1 MEDEDYTSRYPEKDR
16 APDKAFSH
24 TDAAI
29 DSGIR
34 EGMIVEIPLEETSNF
49 WLAKILKVFGP
60 LLQCTYVSSETES
73 GGKGIRPPFW
83 MDLSKKDYQIYPLGY
98 CQMNKIQLKP
108 PEDMRRDRSFDWE
121 EVALRYL
128 EDVSYDTVPMHLMEP
143 CGGTTPAERL
153 KPGMVLDIRD
163 NSRPRVY
170 WSAVIL
176 SNTGGL
182 LRFAYDVPENI
193 SSSFFEISLFYLSDR
208 LMRCNFKDRKR
219 IFEPPPFIKNAFKT
233 TKWKDFRTQLG
244 SLDRPNPPKD
254 LIRSKKQRIDDDPL
268 DHFDEE
274 SLVEVVHPRSLKTLE
289 LGVIDKVEKNVGVVV
304 KLFLEPNVKI
314 IRSPMEVFPVGW
326 SQGSELS
333 VTRSI
338 SLENKL
344 PGNYSLALKK
354 CFLKPRKIIAIKEPL
369 LWVELVEHPSKIK
382 ILIPSNAHDIYP
394 LGWAFANNIRVANR
408 PILSL
413 SQSIPSSPVSIVKVN
428 DEPVK
433 TVSNSFWC
441 NAIYINCN
449 CSSLG
454 FLSKKRLLSLPKS
467 IGPGSVRLVLREIL
481 SKLIGLSFKSGSIL
495 KRLEYDESKP
505 PRKNF
510 TIETLKGKSKVLN
523 LKGQVEIPTLASDVD
538 EYCQEVCSKVG
549 ACPYLIST
557 KLYEDT
563 CPASCK
569 TMEVQVGRP
578 RKKRGYPI
586 HQCSNNAI
594 NNNVPNQEDSSPSS
608 LEETDDNT
616 SQNNSRCVTPEPR
629 KKHNRKEWSELL
641 PKSDIQTRGAKLP
654 NWKLHLKIRPSKKDQ
669 KTINNN
675 ALRESL
681 GYFSSNLSKR
691 CKQLEPAFKVDDIPI
706 QEEISSDDTNK
717 ESNNNPHEH
726 NNSISSNSEPP
737 IRIVRLRRNPSLWT
751 PDETAHFLAQTA
763 DCAHL
768 ARFMYEDQIDGPAFL
783 LLNFPIVKEY
793 WSLKTDSAV
802 QLCQH
807 VESVKLAYMKKFYD

>member
-289 LGVIDKVEKNVGVVV
+289 LGVIDKVEKNVGVVFGIFEQ
-304 KLFLEPNVKI
+304 KKTFIKSSEINWTWFCTISIERNTFKTYWI
-314 IRSPMEVFPVGW
+314 VF
-326 SQGSELS
+326 Q
-333 VTRSI
+333 T
-338 SLENKL
+338 
-344 PGNYSLALKK
+344 
-354 CFLKPRKIIAIKEPL
+354 
-369 LWVELVEHPSKIK
+369 
-382 ILIPSNAHDIYP
+382 
-394 LGWAFANNIRVANR
+394 
-408 PILSL
+408 
-413 SQSIPSSPVSIVKVN
+413 
-428 DEPVK
+428 
-433 TVSNSFWC
+433 
-441 NAIYINCN
+441 
-449 CSSLG
+449 
-454 FLSKKRLLSLPKS
+454 
-467 IGPGSVRLVLREIL
+467 
-481 SKLIGLSFKSGSIL
+481 GSIL

-569 TMEVQVGRP
+569 TMEVQV
-578 RKKRGYPI
+578 
-586 HQCSNNAI
+586 
-594 NNNVPNQEDSSPSS
+594 EDSSPSS